1 MKEVHQKLLLM
12 IVVIPFLFTG
22 CGGGGGAGQKVKF
35 FLWQFSCWMR
45 VNAFSK
51 FSPGYAGIT

>member
-1 MKEVHQKLLLM
+1 MKEVLQKLLLM

-45 VNAFSK
+45 LMLLLSSAQEMQE
-51 FSPGYAGIT
+51 

>member
-1 MKEVHQKLLLM
+1 M

-45 VNAFSK
+45 INAFSK